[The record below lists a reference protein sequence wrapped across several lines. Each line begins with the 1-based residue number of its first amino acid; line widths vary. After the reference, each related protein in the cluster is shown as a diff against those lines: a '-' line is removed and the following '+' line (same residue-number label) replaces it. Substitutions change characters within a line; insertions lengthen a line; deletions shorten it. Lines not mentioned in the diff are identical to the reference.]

1 MTEGCDVAVAGFVPP
16 LPLEGSFCRTIDYE
30 FVRKVDGY
38 TFCGE

>member
-1 MTEGCDVAVAGFVPP
+1 MLPWRASSPP
-16 LPLEGSFCRTIDYE
+16 LPLEGSLCRTIDYE